1 MSISTD
7 TLKTRAAEYQAEIR
21 AGYNLASR
29 NGAPRNAPLQNTLNF
44 INGEICRRERVQ
56 K

>member
-7 TLKTRAAEYQAEIR
+7 TLKIRAAEYQAEIR
-21 AGYNLASR
+21 AGYNFINR
-29 NGAPRNAPLQNTLNF
+29 KGVHYNAPLQNTLNF
-44 INGEICRRERVQ
+44 INGEIRRRERVQ